1 MRKALFTII
10 SLICILICDAVA
22 QEDKN
27 LFWMHTSFGGYTSTV
42 DRYGN
47 TAAIGLCYVVK
58 ENIYSIRG
66 AFFEEHRPNMTKN
79 ENQKNINLLFGRYK
93 VLKFG
98 SISYSAGIGLT
109 NGVKRGVYLY
119 SSSGGFFFSEK
130 IDYYENHT
138 YTKPSIPIE
147 FNYLFPLSKIFSSGI
162 SIYSNLNSERNYL
175 GIGVFAGLGKF
186 RN

>member
-1 MRKALFTII
+1 M
-10 SLICILICDAVA
+10 A
-22 QEDKN
+22 QEGKN
-27 LFWMHTSFGGYTSTV
+27 LFWMHTSFGGYTSTI

-47 TAAIGLCYVVK
+47 AASIGLSYVVK
-58 ENIYSIRG
+58 KNIYSFRG

-79 ENQKNINLLFGRYK
+79 ENQKNMNFLIGRYK

-109 NGVKRGVYLY
+109 NGVKRGAYLY
-119 SSSGGFFFSEK
+119 STYGGFFISEK
-130 IDYYENHT
+130 IDYYENHN

-147 FNYLFPLSKIFSSGI
+147 FNYSFPLSKIFSSGI
-162 SIYSNLNSERNYL
+162 TIYSNLNTERNYL

-186 RN
+186 KN